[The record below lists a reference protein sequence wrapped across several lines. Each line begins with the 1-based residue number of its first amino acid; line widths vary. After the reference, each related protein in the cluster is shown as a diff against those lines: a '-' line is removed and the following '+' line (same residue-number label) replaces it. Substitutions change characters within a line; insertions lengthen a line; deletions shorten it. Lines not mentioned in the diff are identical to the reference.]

1 MVTCYTRSIAPACY
15 LEEGCHALDDAVPR
29 PQASSHSDRFPAAP
43 RASLIRV
50 SREWEALS
58 PLLPARD
65 EPYHAAFG
73 DLDLVVVAN
82 QVALKGVEEHE
93 SPRILY

>member
-1 MVTCYTRSIAPACY
+1 MSLSGCYSPADSSVNSVAILARCFTDRLRSP
-15 LEEGCHALDDAVPR
+15 G
-29 PQASSHSDRFPAAP
+29 RFPRSTSDLASPAP
-43 RASLIRV
+43 RM
-50 SREWEALS
+50 
-58 PLLPARD
+58 LPTCD